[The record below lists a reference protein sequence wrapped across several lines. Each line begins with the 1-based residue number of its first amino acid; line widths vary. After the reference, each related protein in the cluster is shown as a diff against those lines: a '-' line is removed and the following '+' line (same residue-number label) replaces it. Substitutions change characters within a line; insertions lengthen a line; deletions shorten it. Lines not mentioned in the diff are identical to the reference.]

1 MNKKVIAMTMSAVMT
16 LGLMAGC
23 TSGSSTGDSG
33 ASGTENQGTVA
44 ASESGSNA
52 SGGESTG
59 SKELVA
65 YVSASLSELDPQ
77 MDSNS
82 DNGDITGLLGE
93 GLTRQSEDGEGTEL
107 GMAES
112 YTVSEDGLTYTFTLK
127 DGMQWSDGEPVTADQ
142 FVYAFQRYY
151 DPANASEPAAFA
163 LEYIENA
170 SEIYNGEMDVSEL
183 GIEAVDEKT
192 VAVTMGA
199 FYPENTVLDIL
210 SDFSYY
216 PLREDKV
223 TEGGDGWSVNPET
236 KVSNGPYCLEAY
248 NPDDSVVL
256 VRNENYTGDQPANA
270 DRITFRTYADTSAA
284 DVAML
289 NGELNYYKNVSTSL
303 VAQLGDS
310 ANVEYYSTLATGILF
325 MNNAS
330 EPLNDVNVR
339 KAICMAIDNQY
350 VVETLE
356 DNTKEAATGLIGPGF
371 LDVVDGDF
379 RHNGG
384 DLIGEYTDGQLEE
397 AQQILADAGYPDG
410 EGIPTLTYLTT
421 NTEVG
426 KLRGEFFQALLRD
439 NLGIEVEVA
448 AYDVPTYLTYLDS
461 GDFDFSYV
469 FTDASCNNCAELLN
483 YFVSGSNSY
492 NIAIPEYDELI
503 AQASSEMDMEARS
516 QLLHKAESVLLT
528 EYYAFQP
535 VCYSSTGMA
544 FSNDARNI
552 VVTPTGTTLLNYMT
566 LEGWN

>member
-1 MNKKVIAMTMSAVMT
+1 MTMSAVMT

>member
-544 FSNDARNI
+544 FSKDARNI